1 MRYTD
6 HAVTKTRH
14 VTDEV
19 YKLDLYPETVQ
30 CYTKSTLT
38 GSVFCSVLAKY

>member
-6 HAVTKTRH
+6 HAVTKTCMSH
-14 VTDEV
+14 VTNEV

-38 GSVFCSVLAKY
+38 GSVSC